1 MALVTELRDYRLG
14 LLSPL
19 VTAHGVVNHREGVLF
34 SISDG
39 THVGWGE
46 AAPMPGWS
54 RESLDGCKT
63 VLASIAP
70 RLVELDSVDD
80 PRFGA
85 LLTELE
91 ARPHARAAVAGAAFD
106 LLAHRYEVSIAS
118 LLEVHR
124 GLGSTSAVSPR
135 TEPEAPRSVVLDA
148 LVSRRESEAPRS
160 VLLDALVSR
169 RESEAPR
176 SVVLDAL
183 VSRREAEAPRSVLVN
198 GLVSDDQP
206 EAVVSAAAGL
216 ARKGISAVKLKVA
229 ATDPRTDLARVAAAR
244 EAMGDEIELRLDA
257 NGGWD
262 VDTAVTMLKSMADYN
277 VAFCEEPTSGI
288 DGIAAVGAAG
298 AVPVAVDESAVNLS
312 DIAIA
317 LKTDAISVVV
327 IKPQALGGPDLA
339 LAAVAMVEESGSDA
353 VVTTMIDSAIG
364 VAHAAHVAA
373 AALPQQAHGLATS
386 ALLANDTAPRL
397 RVEGGRLYL
406 PHTPGLGV
414 S

>member
-1 MALVTELRDYRLG
+1 MGLDTELRDYRLG

-19 VTAHGVVNHREGVLF
+19 VTAHGVVDHREGVLL

-39 THVGWGE
+39 ANVGWGE

-54 RESLDGCKT
+54 RESLGDCKT
-63 VLASIAP
+63 VLASIVP
-70 RLVELDSVDD
+70 RLAELDSVDD

-106 LLAHRYEVSIAS
+106 LLACRYEVSIAS

-124 GLGSTSAVSPR
+124 GLGSTSAVSPK
-135 TEPEAPRSVVLDA
+135 TEPEAPHSLLVDG
-148 LVSRRESEAPRS
+148 LVSQ
-160 VLLDALVSR
+160 
-169 RESEAPR
+169 
-176 SVVLDAL
+176 
-183 VSRREAEAPRSVLVN
+183 REAEAPRSLRIN
-198 GLVSDDQP
+198 ALVSDDQP
-206 EAVVSAAAGL
+206 EAVASAAADL
-216 ARKGISAVKLKVA
+216 ALKGISAVKLKVA
-229 ATDPRTDLARVAAAR
+229 ATGPRTDLARVAAVR

-262 VDTAVTMLKSMADYN
+262 VDTAIATLRGMADYN
-277 VAFCEEPTSGI
+277 VAFCEEPTAGI
-288 DGIAAVGAAG
+288 DGIAAVGDAG
-298 AVPVAVDESAVNLS
+298 AVPVAVDESVASLS
-312 DIAIA
+312 DIAVA
-317 LKTDAISVVV
+317 LRTGTISVVV

-339 LAAVAMVEESGSDA
+339 LAAVTLVEESGADA
-353 VVTTMIDSAIG
+353 VVTTMIDSAVG

-373 AALPQQAHGLATS
+373 AALPEQAHGLATS

-397 RVEGGRLYL
+397 KVEAGRLHL

-414 S
+414 FDGGRC